1 MSRQLTPAA
10 LLNTKVSH
18 TLRTAF
24 VLFACAIGAMAQ
36 NSPDNQTASPPSAS
50 APPSPAASI
59 QSDAKKPPE
68 TPAPATQAVVV
79 TDPRQAQIIADSQ
92 KLLKLSQE
100 LKAEVAKSNKD
111 TLSVTVIKK
120 AEEVEKLA
128 KTLKDEMNK
137 SR

>member
-1 MSRQLTPAA
+1 MSRQLSYAA
-10 LLNTKVSH
+10 PPNAKFSRS
-18 TLRTAF
+18 LRIACVF
-24 VLFACAIGAMAQ
+24 FACALGAEGQ
-36 NSPDNQTASPPSAS
+36 TSPGQAPPPPANPATAASSAS
-50 APPSPAASI
+50 AP
-59 QSDAKKPPE
+59 SDAKKATE
-68 TPAPATQAVVV
+68 TPAPNQAVAA

-137 SR
+137 SH